1 MHDGHVLRDQIAAW
15 GAADFRSP
23 ATTQAIRAAEAKL
36 GAPLPSELRD
46 LLSETDGVE
55 GEYGLGLV
63 WTAGRIG
70 EDNARFRADPEF
82 ADLYL
87 PFEGLVF
94 FSDAGNGDQ
103 FAISLRGPQ
112 DVYVWNHEDD
122 SRVWVASTVLDFLRR
137 WMTDELTI

>member
-1 MHDGHVLRDQIAAW
+1 MLSEQIAAW
-15 GAADFRSP
+15 GTADFREP
-23 ATTQAIRAAEAKL
+23 ATPQSLRAVEAKL

-46 LLSETDGVE
+46 LLSETDGIE

-63 WTAGRIG
+63 WSAERIG
-70 EDNARFRADPEF
+70 EDNARFRSDPEF

-94 FSDAGNGDQ
+94 FADAGNGDQ
-103 FAISLRGPQ
+103 FAASLRGAQ
-112 DVYVWNHEDD
+112 DVYMWNHEDD

-137 WMTDELTI
+137 WMTNELTI